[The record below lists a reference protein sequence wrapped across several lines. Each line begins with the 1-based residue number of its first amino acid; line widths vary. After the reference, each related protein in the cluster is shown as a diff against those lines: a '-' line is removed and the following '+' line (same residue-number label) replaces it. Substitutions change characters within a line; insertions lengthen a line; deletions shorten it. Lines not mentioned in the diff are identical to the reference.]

1 MRSGKTFFTKQLLQ
15 NSKSIFRPNA
25 PTFVI
30 LVYETWQSSYDEI
43 VADGL
48 IDLHFRG
55 LPDIEYLKEIFN
67 QHKDS
72 GGCLL
77 IIDDLIQSIDE
88 SVTSIFT
95 IYSHHLNVTCI
106 LLVQSLFLSSKEY
119 RTISLNANYIIL
131 MKSVRNSS
139 AVTQLAKQTHPYR

>member
-1 MRSGKTFFTKQLLQ
+1 MVVVGKKSSMMTSCWRYPAVQCTVYIESGQCGSLTSFGP
-15 NSKSIFRPNA
+15 NRMIFYQETMNA
-25 PTFVI
+25 
-30 LVYETWQSSYDEI
+30 
-43 VADGL
+43 
-48 IDLHFRG
+48 IDWKWRG
-55 LPDIEYLKEIFN
+55 
-67 QHKDS
+67 S
-72 GGCLL
+72 GLL

-119 RTISLNANYIIL
+119 RTIILNANYIIL